1 MSALTNSVL
10 RGLRLG
16 GWTGNAGKGRH
27 HSCNC
32 IGPQS
37 GQPLC
42 PCAMRGVQI
51 IEGRYV
57 RVEDLGP
64 APVPSKAFTQ
74 EYSEF
79 TRPMGDERKG
89 E

>member
-1 MSALTNSVL
+1 MIPTGYRALDPHATI
-10 RGLRLG
+10 
-16 GWTGNAGKGRH
+16 
-27 HSCNC
+27 CNC

-51 IEGRYV
+51 IDGRYV
-57 RVEDLGP
+57 QVKDLGP
-64 APVPSKAFTQ
+64 APGPSKAFTK

-79 TRPMGDERKG
+79 TRLMGEDKG
-89 E
+89 SV

>member
-1 MSALTNSVL
+1 MIP
-10 RGLRLG
+10 
-16 GWTGNAGKGRH
+16 TGYRAPDPH
-27 HSCNC
+27 ATICNC
-32 IGPQS
+32 IGPQN

-51 IEGRYV
+51 IDGRYV

-64 APVPSKAFTQ
+64 APSSKDLLLSSASCLTQ

-79 TRPMGDERKG
+79 TRLMGDERKG